1 MQQQWIFGKEC
12 EVTMDTDG
20 IGLVRAS
27 QPSASFFPSFSLIPP
42 RALLNIHAR
51 NMIEING
58 CDKAQYYNHLEVVY
72 IWALQSREIVDRV
85 T

>member
-1 MQQQWIFGKEC
+1 
-12 EVTMDTDG
+12 MDTDG

-58 CDKAQYYNHLEVVY
+58 CDKAQSLEMPWKQNRHCTQYYNHLEVVY
-72 IWALQSREIVDRV
+72 I
-85 T
+85 